1 MNRVTPIPIAPDVRD
16 TIKSHAADRAKASW
30 RMHQNPDRGPE
41 PSDWPSLGRVFT
53 PTETGLFFVTWR
65 SCMNELKT
73 AHNAFIAYEHQM
85 GDPRRIQSVRFEE
98 SVVLEVLGE
107 VKARLGALGQSTRLF
122 RDLSEFS
129 WEERKPPTKPVGN
142 EAFQESR
149 EIGYEIAREVR
160 ARVVE
165 AVEGVYRPESLTLTV
180 GPIARVEETREEPF
194 TAILVTA
201 ESLITRPVTLAVYAE
216 RL

>member
-149 EIGYEIAREVR
+149 ENRLRDRSRGPGAGRRSRRRGVPARELDAHR
-160 ARVVE
+160 
-165 AVEGVYRPESLTLTV
+165 GTHRPRRRD
-180 GPIARVEETREEPF
+180 P
-194 TAILVTA
+194 
-201 ESLITRPVTLAVYAE
+201 
-216 RL
+216 